1 MCFSA
6 TASFVTAGVAGAI
19 GVACLYRAHE
29 PRDRLLATIPLLFA
43 AQQGIEGLL
52 WLSLTLT
59 PTGPVSSALTLLFLA
74 IAEVVWP
81 VYAPAAVLMAEP
93 SEPRRRLMWLCLA
106 IGVSVAIY
114 LLWSIAIRSHSAAVI
129 DGHIVY
135 VTEYPYAMPTGLGY
149 LAATGLALVLSSWR
163 AVSAFGW
170 IVLAGTAVAY
180 AFYWQAYVSVWCFFA
195 AAGSVTMLAHFETSH
210 RRRLRMAGA

>member
-19 GVACLYRAHE
+19 GVACLYRVRE

-52 WLSLTLT
+52 WLNLPLA
-59 PTGPVSSALTLLFLA
+59 PTGPTSTALTLLFLV

-81 VYAPAAVLMAEP
+81 VYAPAAVLMADP

-106 IGVSVAIY
+106 TGVGVAIY

-149 LAATGLALVLSSWR
+149 LAATGLPLVLSSRR
-163 AVSAFGW
+163 AVAAFGW

-180 AFYWQAYVSVWCFFA
+180 AFYWQAYVSIWCFFA
-195 AAGSVTMLAHFETSH
+195 AAASVTMLAHFETAH
-210 RRRLRMAGA
+210 RRRTRVAGA